1 MEAVAP
7 APASEELHVEGRQ
20 EDQAAGE
27 GLLEAMKLVALRVG
41 LDLQRL
47 LAGMEGQ
54 SGEGVGVGVGPG
66 SQAAVSCGGVGGSS
80 GKMDTSPVDEDAM
93 QGVEVGGRDGSAVL
107 PVQHQSAVLPVQHQD
122 ERPAPCHRSPLSAQQ
137 PAGGEPT
144 AAAVAGART
153 QAELRSVVE
162 TLQRVLTA
170 HQPTEQYSLLC
181 MWGRKVRGLAHA
193 WGLPNLSL
201 AAMLLEALRWSSE
214 LVQDVG
220 LECGL
225 HALVRQLLGVAARC
239 RAAVCAA
246 EKTADLD
253 TNATADANGPAAA
266 GAASAANAAAMAA
279 ILDPRLAM
287 LDALAAEELL
297 LSAEGSGLTRRT
309 AVTDLP
315 PPPDIPTE

>member
-20 EDQAAGE
+20 EDQAARE

-54 SGEGVGVGVGPG
+54 AGEGVGVGVGPG
-66 SQAAVSCGGVGGSS
+66 SQVGVSCGGIGGGDVIMGASIA
-80 GKMDTSPVDEDAM
+80 DEDTM
-93 QGVEVGGRDGSAVL
+93 QGVEFGGLDGSAVL
-107 PVQHQSAVLPVQHQD
+107 PEQHQG
-122 ERPAPCHRSPLSAQQ
+122 EGPAPCHPCPPSAQQ

-144 AAAVAGART
+144 AASVAFART

-225 HALVRQLLGVAARC
+225 HALARQLLGVAARC

-246 EKTADLD
+246 EKAADLD
-253 TNATADANGPAAA
+253 TNATADADGPAAA
-266 GAASAANAAAMAA
+266 GAASPANAAAMAA

-297 LSAEGSGLTRRT
+297 LSAEASSLTRR
-309 AVTDLP
+309 AVMTDLP
-315 PPPDIPTE
+315 PPADIPTE